1 MLIFAIFITSPLQ
14 AQTEIEWGPIQDNSF
29 LLEEAYNQEYGVVQH
44 ISSFRLYEGSNW
56 IYTFTQ
62 EWPVP
67 GQKHQ
72 LSYTVPVLDVDYSRG
87 EASGISDI
95 VLNYRYQLIGS
106 GDTNV
111 AIAPRV
117 SVVLSS
123 GDERKALGEG
133 GSGFQV
139 NLPISIVLNP
149 KFVSH
154 SNAGFTYFPSA
165 KNEFEEEASSTNFNS
180 GQSFVW
186 QPTLRFNVLLEII
199 FESFEPVVGPDQT
212 ERVNELIVS
221 PGIRWAHNFKNGL
234 QIVPGIAFPILT
246 NSDGGNSVFL
256 YLSFEHPMWK

>member
-1 MLIFAIFITSPLQ
+1 MKKIVLLIFVALISTIAH
-14 AQTEIEWGPIQDNSF
+14 AQNEIQWGPIQDNSF

-44 ISSFRLYEGSNW
+44 ISAFRLFEGSTW
-56 IYTFTQ
+56 VYTFTQ
-62 EWPVP
+62 EWPAP

-72 LSYTVPVLDVDYSRG
+72 LSYTLPVIDVDFSGG
-87 EASGISDI
+87 EASGLSDI

-106 GDTNV
+106 GETQV
-111 AIAPRV
+111 AFAPRF

-139 NLPISIVLNP
+139 NLPLSIILNP

-165 KNEFEEEASSTNFNS
+165 KNEFEVEASSTNFNL
-180 GQSFVW
+180 GQSLIW
-186 QPTLRFNVLLEII
+186 QPTLRFNVLIETL

-212 ERVNELIVS
+212 ERVNEFIVS

-246 NSDGGNSVFL
+246 NSKGGNSVFL
-256 YLSFEHPMWK
+256 